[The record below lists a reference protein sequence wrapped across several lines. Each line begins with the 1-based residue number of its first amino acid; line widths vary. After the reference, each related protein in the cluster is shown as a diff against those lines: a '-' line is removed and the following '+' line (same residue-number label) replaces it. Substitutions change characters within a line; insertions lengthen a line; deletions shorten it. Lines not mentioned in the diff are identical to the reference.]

1 MCALRPLPTLPI
13 RGCHRFFHQGKTK
26 NYRWKMSHFLF
37 DRCRSHWNHPVSAL
51 HIHQVS
57 CWFQNLLEK
66 IVWKRDPNY
75 IF

>member
-1 MCALRPLPTLPI
+1 
-13 RGCHRFFHQGKTK
+13 
-26 NYRWKMSHFLF
+26 MSHFLF

-66 IVWKRDPNY
+66 IVWEKIIWQKILKFNMIY
-75 IF
+75 MF